1 MTEKAADSLPK
12 PVGLDNLWFAPIK
25 PTSIPLRTFSSP
37 VLLSNLS
44 YYDLRFY
51 DQLEDD
57 PYQFVCVRMC
67 ESNPRLASHQS
78 LSGIENCQMDLI
90 ENWKEVVGSRSRT
103 G

>member
-1 MTEKAADSLPK
+1 MSRFITKAGWTRHST
-12 PVGLDNLWFAPIK
+12 PIK

-51 DQLEDD
+51 DQPEDD

-67 ESNPRLASHQS
+67 ESNPCLRP
-78 LSGIENCQMDLI
+78 I
-90 ENWKEVVGSRSRT
+90 KV
-103 G
+103 